1 VIAGQMS
8 AIFEIL
14 INRNGPLNFGILN
27 SDNLDSYKWEQAV
40 ILSIA
45 QK

>member
-1 VIAGQMS
+1 MS

-27 SDNLDSYKWEQAV
+27 IEKDILIIRILNSDNLDSYK
-40 ILSIA
+40 
-45 QK
+45 